1 MFCRT
6 SSQEEKLIVR
16 SKRRYST
23 LGALLV
29 LPLVIA
35 TTVVLPPQRS
45 QGAGSTAKANP
56 YRPNVPAVD
65 VNATAAAL
73 RKASSVQLAA
83 LNQFKSNYGNQATV
97 RWNAFAGSPDVISG
111 FHTGPSNDSPENV
124 ARSFVAANSALFGV
138 DPTSLVL
145 ADQKEALGGYLV
157 RFQQNVGG
165 VNVVNGGLGFVMTA
179 DKQIRMV
186 MGSTFRDVSVATAPS
201 VSPEAAIAN
210 TQAALARYAVSRPA
224 GTEQYLKAGYD
235 EIEKQI
241 APALRPPKLEIFPTA
256 DGYRLA
262 WNVIAFSR
270 NPFGVFVTRV
280 DATNGQVLARESK
293 IRYQNPLPY
302 TADIY
307 PNHPVMANA
316 DTGELKRDDF
326 GKPDGLLRVQL
337 RNFNEGTNA
346 TGVGG
351 VLSGPH
357 ALVKNVLAVQQ
368 PFAQAA
374 QGTFHFR
381 DNNAP
386 LEAQPNEADDL
397 AEPAEHIDDVNIF
410 FFINY
415 LVEYITDLHRRDDSI
430 HSRIGQG
437 DFPDDFT
444 NSDRPLVGLPH
455 FPSDGGLLIGG
466 GIDSSN
472 ANSILLST
480 LGLDNAFSLPVTETV
495 DTPAGPQKVIVNP
508 TVYGHGYLFN
518 DLGKDGAVAYHEGMH
533 SISTPIA
540 GLEGAPEGSALNEAQ
555 ADLWAYTIT
564 DAEAIGEYVV
574 QGARVRQAV
583 RDGGIFAEDTG
594 GDPDR
599 LAWIRSV
606 HSTLKYSQL
615 GTRGGNEFE
624 EHRDGEIYVATMWDL
639 RYLLKTAEPQT
650 NFTRPAFLDG
660 LATGPTA
667 RRISQ
672 GQDTW
677 ERLHLGSIYLLG
689 LTAPDTFVKTRD
701 AVIEAD
707 RILYPTDPSNLDA
720 PGQHEALIW
729 QVFASHEMGVN
740 SDGVVGGR
748 QTISTRVTQFA
759 ADQNHPGAP
768 QGVTLEPATAKTLR
782 VSWQPVNG
790 AFAYEIF
797 KRKIGTAGQ
806 RQFAGAPWHTYFD
819 GDASTNGW
827 SHLTYVADG
836 TSFEDK
842 GSISEFFGPAGIS
855 ATADANGFNEMLGTE
870 YAVRALSMNS
880 NHEVGVSDLSGGA
893 GVNLTTQDVSSAVKA
908 SIVNPRI
915 SGGIFEFDQTLK
927 NNGLA
932 SPDGVAWS
940 PIEMKIVNI
949 SDPTVTVK
957 NADNG
962 GDGRSAPAIFVYNQ
976 SLPAGATSAARH
988 VQFNDP
994 QSHMFTYDAII
1005 TARVRT
1011 AATPVNGSQPGEGAG
1026 TGIPPADV
1034 RFTTQTDTLSGL
1046 LVVGGAGQLII
1057 DGVDFVDVP
1066 FIAKANSFGVDGALD
1081 ASPASLGAL
1090 PDMDFQLLDDQDHV
1104 LSSSG
1109 NLGPREFVSAAL
1121 TPGKTYRYRVVGYVS
1136 GPTQF
1141 SITSKQYFPAGMGP
1155 GSSGANSGSSS
1166 FLPSVQG
1173 AKPLRLVRFSVNPLT
1188 KVVTGT

>member
-1 MFCRT
+1 M
-6 SSQEEKLIVR
+6 R
-16 SKRRYST
+16 SKRRYSA

-35 TTVVLPPQRS
+35 TTLVLPPQRS
-45 QGAGSTAKANP
+45 QGAGSTTPANP

-65 VNATAAAL
+65 INATSAAL
-73 RKASSVQLAA
+73 RKASSAQLAA
-83 LNQFKSNYGNQATV
+83 LNQFKSNYGSQATV
-97 RWNAFAGSPDVISG
+97 RWNAFAGSPDVLMG
-111 FHTGPSNDSPENV
+111 FHTAPSNDTPENV
-124 ARSFVAANSALFGV
+124 ARTFVAANSALFGV
-138 DPTSLVL
+138 DPGSLVL
-145 ADQKEALGGYLV
+145 SDQKEALGGYLV
-157 RFQQNVGG
+157 KFQQQAGG
-165 VNVVNGGLGFVMTA
+165 VNVVNGGLGFVMSA

-186 MGSTFRDVSVATAPS
+186 MGSTYRDPSVATAPS
-201 VSPEAAIAN
+201 VTADTAIAN
-210 TQAALARYAVSRPA
+210 TQAALARYAVSRSA

-235 EIEKQI
+235 EIEKQM
-241 APALRPPKLEIFPTA
+241 APVMRAPRLEVFPTA

-262 WNVIAFSR
+262 WNVITFSR

-280 DATNGQVLARESK
+280 DAANGQVLSRESK
-293 IRYQNPLPY
+293 IHYQNPLPY

-307 PNHPVMANA
+307 PNHPVLTNP
-316 DTGELKRDDF
+316 DTGELKRD
-326 GKPDGLLRVQL
+326 GAGQPEGLLRVQL

-346 TGVGG
+346 TGVAGL
-351 VLSGPH
+351 LSGPH

-368 PFAQAA
+368 PFPQAA

-381 DNNAP
+381 TDNAP

-415 LVEYITDLHRRDDSI
+415 LVEYITDLHRRDDAV
-430 HSRIGQG
+430 HSRLGQG

-455 FPSDGGLLIGG
+455 FPSDGGVLIGG
-466 GIDSSN
+466 GADTSD
-472 ANSILLST
+472 ANSLLLST

-583 RDGGIFAEDTG
+583 RDGQIFSADTG

-639 RYLLKTAEPQT
+639 RHLLKNSEPQMRYL
-650 NFTRPAFLDG
+650 RPAFLDG
-660 LATGPTA
+660 NPT
-667 RRISQ
+667 RQISQ

-677 ERLHLGSIYLLG
+677 ERLHLGSLYLLG

-759 ADQNHPGAP
+759 ADQNHLGAP
-768 QGVTLEPATAKTLR
+768 QGVTLEPASAKSLR

-790 AFAYEIF
+790 AFAYEVF

-806 RQFAGAPWHTYFD
+806 RQFAGAAWHGYFD
-819 GDASTNGW
+819 GDGSTNGW
-827 SHLTYVADG
+827 SHVTYVADA
-836 TSFEDK
+836 TNYEDK

-855 ATADANGFNEMLGTE
+855 GTADANGFNEMLGTE
-870 YAVRALSMNS
+870 YAVRALSVNP
-880 NHEVGVSDLSGGA
+880 NHQVGVSDLSGSA
-893 GVNLTTQDVSSAVKA
+893 GINLTTQDVSSAVKA

-915 SGGIFEFDQTLK
+915 SGGVFEFDQTLK

-940 PIEMKIVNI
+940 PIEVKIVKI

-962 GDGRSAPAIFVYNQ
+962 GDGKSAPAIFVYNQ
-976 SLPAGATSAARH
+976 SLAPGATSAARH

-1011 AATPVNGSQPGEGAG
+1011 AATPVNGSQPGDGAG

-1034 RFTTQTDTLSGL
+1034 RFTTQTDTLTGL
-1046 LVVGGAGQLII
+1046 LVVGGAGVQLI
-1057 DGVDFVDVP
+1057 DGVDYVDVP
-1066 FIAKANSFGVDGALD
+1066 FVAKANSFGVDGALD

-1090 PDMDFQLLDDQDHV
+1090 PDMDLQLLDDQDHV

-1109 NLGPREFVSAAL
+1109 NLGPKEFVSAAL
-1121 TPGKTYRYRVVGYVS
+1121 TAGKTYRYRVVGYVS

-1141 SITSKQYFPAGMGP
+1141 NISSKQYFPSGMGP
-1155 GSSGANSGSSS
+1155 DSSGTNSGSSS
-1166 FLPSVQG
+1166 FLPSIQG
-1173 AKPLRLVRFSVNPLT
+1173 AKTLKLVRFSVNPLT
-1188 KVVTGT
+1188 KTVLQ